1 MYQRYTQHLKSVGVK
16 KVEDLGYGWAFY
28 LSKFYE
34 GSQPVFITL
43 LTKGSK
49 IIFLNRMEYDKYYK
63 LISASGSDLT
73 GMVTP
78 RQFVKGLTSAYT
90 LREVSKRTVQTTLPA
105 TVYQKFKDIIS

>member
-1 MYQRYTQHLKSVGVK
+1 MYQSYTQHLKSVGVK

-34 GSQPVFITL
+34 GSQPVFIAL

-49 IIFLNRMEYDKYYK
+49 IILLNRYDKYYK
-63 LISASGSDLT
+63 LISASGGDLT

-90 LREVSKRTVQTTLPA
+90 LREVSKRTVQTTLPV
-105 TVYQKFKDIIS
+105 TVYQKFNDIIS